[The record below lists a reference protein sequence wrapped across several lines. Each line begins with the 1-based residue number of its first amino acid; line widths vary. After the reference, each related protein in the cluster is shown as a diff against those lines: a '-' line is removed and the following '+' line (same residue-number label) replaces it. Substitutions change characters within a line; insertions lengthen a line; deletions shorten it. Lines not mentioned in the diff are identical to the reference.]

1 LTRHGRHNIM
11 TKTLSL
17 FCPNCSTLLVAPNS
31 PRGHSSCPSC
41 GQVVDAEK
49 RTLQKIPLPF
59 DSEGTLGFIGKLS
72 DVWIW
77 GPQHGKIHILQ
88 FNSTDA
94 KLQAPFSTPNNWQAS
109 GLTPLEKVLIFTP
122 REPNPPGTSKA
133 IVGITP
139 DKGKVLWQHPTFGF
153 MFTAPVADEHLAC
166 AIDSHGTLVAVY
178 PSTGKPVWQSFPQL
192 GDFPHRGIPPELS
205 KDHILAVESEARG
218 ADLVAFSRDTGEMA
232 WEFRTPEN
240 AKVDFVPTVLN
251 DSAFVLAGEWLYRV
265 SLVDGTWTR
274 LSRSERKSSQGWYF
288 APPVVNEER
297 VYLLE
302 ANFVDGKPA
311 YVLHAHDSSTSQSLW
326 QMNLDRR
333 PYQPPTLSGEF
344 LFFVNRDGALFC
356 LNKYDGQII
365 WQETLGAEP
374 AAAPVVIEDT
384 VFVLTKDANL
394 HNVKLS
400 APTPDISKPPG
411 VYEKRGEWSL
421 AAGAYLANNQFF
433 EAGLALLKIDD
444 YRQANLAFGLLGEEA
459 ERQVRALRL
468 GFLNKR
474 DDIKAGELSEDWGM
488 ILIERLGH
496 QSQGNAQ
503 VAEWFEEAAENY
515 MLANRTLE
523 AASCRERAA
532 QVMETPKIK
541 LEVSAGD
548 DVRWI
553 VNEPVLLHL
562 KVTNIGYGPARRVTI
577 KLSGNIKKPSP
588 SHSFMSLAV
597 DQTQS
602 WENVRVIPNSPGA
615 GLLEFVLDYEAYR
628 TGQTAQTRFTHPIR
642 VEKNQEDAILR
653 ALQNN
658 ASLHIEKFFS
668 PGATSNQIEVSDSQ
682 GIAIGENAQSLSTS
696 THPAQEV
703 SGMKKESKMDPVTL
717 VVSAL
722 LGGLTAGLTDT
733 AKAATKDL
741 YDALKARLMKKA
753 ETNED
758 AQDAIA
764 KIEKQPDS
772 KARQELLKEE
782 LGKLSLDNDEEL
794 IKLAKSLLEVLK
806 EIEGKPGKYTI
817 DIQNSQGIVV
827 GDNADVTQ
835 NFGDVAEKKKN
846 KPNT

>member
-1 LTRHGRHNIM
+1 MLKNSI
-11 TKTLSL
+11 L
-17 FCPNCSTLLVAPNS
+17 FCLNCNTLLVALNP
-31 PRGHSSCPSC
+31 PRRLSSCPSC
-41 GQVVDAEK
+41 GQVIGTEQ
-49 RTLQKIPLPF
+49 RILQKISLALE
-59 DSEGTLGFIGKLS
+59 SEESLGLIGGANDL
-72 DVWIW
+72 WIW
-77 GPQHGKIHILQ
+77 GTQNGKVQILPL
-88 FNSTDA
+88 NSTDS
-94 KLQAPFSTPNNWQAS
+94 KIQAPFSTPNNWQTS
-109 GLTPLEKVLIFTP
+109 GLIPTEKVLIFTP

-133 IVGITP
+133 LVGIHPNT
-139 DKGKVLWQHPTFGF
+139 GKVMWEYATSGF
-153 MFTAPVADEHLAC
+153 MFTAPAVDEQIAC
-166 AIDSHGTLVAVY
+166 AVDSHGTLVAVH
-178 PSTGKPVWQSFPQL
+178 PSNGKSSWSSFPQL
-192 GDFPHRGIPPELS
+192 GDYPHRGTPPVLS
-205 KDHILAVESEARG
+205 KNHVLAVESESRG
-218 ADLVAFSRDTGEMA
+218 AGLVAFHRATGEIA
-232 WEFRTPEN
+232 WEFRPPEN
-240 AKVDFVPTVLN
+240 AKADFAPAVLN
-251 DSAFVLAGEWLYRV
+251 DFAFVLAGEWLYRV
-265 SLVDGTWTR
+265 SLNDGTWTR

-288 APPVVNEER
+288 APLVVDEEH

-302 ANFVDGKPA
+302 ANLIDGKPA
-311 YVLHAHDSSTSQSLW
+311 YVLHAHDSSTGQSLW
-326 QMNLDRR
+326 QMYLNRR
-333 PYQPPTLSGEF
+333 PHKPPTLSGEH
-344 LFFVNRDGALFC
+344 LFFVDRDGELLC
-356 LNKYDGQII
+356 LNKHYGKIV
-365 WQETLGAEP
+365 WQEHLSAEP

-384 VFVLTKDANL
+384 IFVLTKDANL
-394 HNVKLS
+394 HTVKLS
-400 APTPDISKPPG
+400 APTPDISKPPNF
-411 VYEKRGEWSL
+411 YEKRGEWSL

-444 YRQANLAFGLLGEEA
+444 YKQANLAFNLLGDDA
-459 ERQVRALRL
+459 ERQVRALRQGL
-468 GFLNKR
+468 LNMR
-474 DDIKAGELSEDWGM
+474 DDIRAGELSEDWGM
-488 ILIERLGH
+488 ILLERLGH

-503 VAEWFEEAAENY
+503 VAEWFEQAAENY
-515 MLANRTLE
+515 MLANSTLE
-523 AASCRERAA
+523 AASCREWAA

-541 LEVSAGD
+541 LEVSTGQD
-548 DVRWI
+548 IRWI
-553 VNEPVLLHL
+553 VNEPVLLNL

-588 SHSFMSLAV
+588 SHSFISLAV

-615 GLLEFVLDYEAYR
+615 GLLEFVLDYESYR

-682 GIAIGENAQSLSTS
+682 GIAIGENAQSLSAS
-696 THPAQEV
+696 QQLAPDA
-703 SGMKKESKMDPVTL
+703 SNNNKEDRMDPVTL
-717 VVSAL
+717 VVSAMIA
-722 LGGLTAGLTDT
+722 GLTAGLTDT
-733 AKAATKDL
+733 AKTATKDL
-741 YDALKARLMKKA
+741 YDALKARLMKKT
-753 ETNED
+753 EMNED

-806 EIEGKPGKYTI
+806 ETEGKSGKYTV

>member
-1 LTRHGRHNIM
+1 MLKYSI
-11 TKTLSL
+11 L
-17 FCPNCSTLLVAPNS
+17 FCLNCNTLLVASNA
-31 PRGHSSCPSC
+31 PRGFSSCPSC
-41 GQVVDAEK
+41 GQTVGIEQ
-49 RTLQKIPLPF
+49 RTLQKTSLSF
-59 DSEGTLGFIGKLS
+59 EAQVSLGWAGGSGDL
-72 DVWIW
+72 WIW
-77 GPQHGKIHILQ
+77 GIQNGKVQLQ
-88 FNSTDA
+88 KINPTSTKIQPA
-94 KLQAPFSTPNNWQAS
+94 FSTPKNWQVG
-109 GLTPLEKVLIFTP
+109 GLALTEKVLIFTP

-133 IVGITP
+133 LVGIQPNT
-139 DKGKVLWQHPTFGF
+139 GKVLWEHATAGF
-153 MFTAPVADEHLAC
+153 MFTSPAADEELAC
-166 AIDSHGTLVAVY
+166 AVDSHGTLVAVH
-178 PSTGKPVWQSFPQL
+178 PMTGKAIWKSFPSL
-192 GDFPHRGIPPELS
+192 GDFPHRGIAPVLS
-205 KDHILAVESEARG
+205 QNHVLVVESEARG
-218 ADLVAFSRDTGEMA
+218 AGLIAFHRANGDMA
-232 WEFRTPEN
+232 WKFRPSEN
-240 AKVDFVPTVLN
+240 AKVDFAPTVWN
-251 DSAFVLAGEWLYRV
+251 DFAFVLAGEWLYQV

-274 LSRSERKSSQGWYF
+274 LSQSERKSSQGWYF
-288 APPVVNEER
+288 ASPVVDEER

-302 ANFVDGKPA
+302 ANFTNGKPT
-311 YVLHAHDSSTSQSLW
+311 YRLHAHDSSTGQSLW
-326 QMNLDRR
+326 PMNMKRR
-333 PYQPPTLSGEF
+333 PYEHPAISGEHV
-344 LFFVNRDGALFC
+344 FFVDRDGELFC
-356 LNKYDGQII
+356 LNKQDGQII
-365 WQETLGAEP
+365 WQEKLGAEP

-384 VFVLTKDANL
+384 IFVLTKDANL
-394 HNVKLS
+394 HTVKLS
-400 APTPDISKPPG
+400 APNPDISRPPG
-411 VYEKRGEWSL
+411 FYEKRGEWSL

-433 EAGLALLKIDD
+433 EAGLVLLKIDD
-444 YRQANLAFGLLGEEA
+444 YKQANLAFNLLGEDA
-459 ERQVRALRL
+459 ERQVRALRQGL
-468 GFLNKR
+468 LNTR
-474 DDIKAGELSEDWGM
+474 DDIRAGELSEDWGM

-503 VAEWFEEAAENY
+503 VAEWFTEAAENY

-532 QVMETPKIK
+532 QVMETPRIK
-541 LEVSAGD
+541 FEVSTGED
-548 DVRWI
+548 TRWV

-588 SHSFMSLAV
+588 SHNFMSLAV

-615 GLLEFVLDYEAYR
+615 GLLEFVLDYESYR
-628 TGQTAQTRFTHPIR
+628 TRQTAQTRFTHPIG

-682 GIAIGENAQSLSTS
+682 GIAIGENAQSLSAS
-696 THPAQEV
+696 RQPAPDA
-703 SGMKKESKMDPVTL
+703 SNNNKEDRMDPVTL
-717 VVSAL
+717 VVSAMIA
-722 LGGLTAGLTDT
+722 GLTAGLTDT
-733 AKAATKDL
+733 AKTATKDL

-782 LGKLSLDNDEEL
+782 LGKLSFDNDEEL
-794 IKLAKSLLEVLK
+794 LKLAQSLLEMLK
-806 EIEGKPGKYTI
+806 ETEGKPGKYTI

-835 NFGDVAEKKKN
+835 NFGDVAEKKKY